1 LLNVALNHCVLL
13 WTTYIFFFLAKVDG
27 WKPGTEVCTI
37 PFTTKCDATGKKQAL
52 LNAWAN
58 TVAGELQTKAKT
70 SGTVQTAKIKEKF
83 AALPAAEISANVIF
97 QQVCFFLL

>member
-1 LLNVALNHCVLL
+1 MDNV
-13 WTTYIFFFLAKVDG
+13 YFFFLAKVDG